1 MNITYNMSSV
11 INLINKKLI
20 RMFIQQN
27 APSKS
32 NEMGKLQDHEL
43 LSESFAVSEKKKGG
57 NKQSESREN
66 EARSNLRMPV
76 RRR

>member
-1 MNITYNMSSV
+1 MNITYNMSLV

-20 RMFIQQN
+20 RLFIQQN

-32 NEMGKLQDHEL
+32 NEMGKLQDHEQ

-57 NKQSESREN
+57 TKQRKSREN
-66 EARSNLRMPV
+66 EACSNLRLPV